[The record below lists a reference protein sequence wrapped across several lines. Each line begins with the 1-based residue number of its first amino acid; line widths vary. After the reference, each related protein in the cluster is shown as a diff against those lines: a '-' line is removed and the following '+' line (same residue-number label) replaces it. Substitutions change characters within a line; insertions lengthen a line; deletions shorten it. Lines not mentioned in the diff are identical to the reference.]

1 MKKRIAAT
9 TGAIATMLTLTLT
22 ACGTGGQDSTHE
34 SDLTL
39 QVITVD
45 GREVTCVTYP
55 TGFVGGIDCD
65 WEGAR

>member
-1 MKKRIAAT
+1 MTKRIAAA
-9 TGAIATMLTLTLT
+9 TGAIAAMLMLT
-22 ACGTGGQDSTHE
+22 ACSAGYQYSTRE
-34 SDLTL
+34 TNLTP

-55 TGFVGGIDCD
+55 IGYVGGIDCD

>member
-1 MKKRIAAT
+1 MTKRIAAA
-9 TGAIATMLTLTLT
+9 TGIIAAVIMLT
-22 ACGTGGQDSTHE
+22 ACGTGDWDNTHE
-34 SDLTL
+34 SDLTT

-55 TGFVGGIDCD
+55 IGYVGGIDCD

>member
-1 MKKRIAAT
+1 MKKRIAAA
-9 TGAIATMLTLTLT
+9 TGAIAAMVTLT

-34 SDLTL
+34 SDLIT

-65 WEGAR
+65 WEGSR

>member
-1 MKKRIAAT
+1 MTKRIAAT
-9 TGAIATMLTLTLT
+9 AGTIAAMLMLT

-55 TGFVGGIDCD
+55 SGSVGGIDCD
-65 WEGAR
+65 WEGSR

>member
-1 MKKRIAAT
+1 MTKRIAAA
-9 TGAIATMLTLTLT
+9 TGAIVAMYMLT
-22 ACGTGGQDSTHE
+22 ACGAEYRYSTHE
-34 SDLTL
+34 NELTT

-55 TGFVGGIDCD
+55 IGYVGGIDCD